1 MYSINSIYRITL
13 ILSVYRNWYL
23 HGTIN
28 KLFMFVYTWNQTK
41 YLIVYNLQICNLFVY
56 TNATGSCFCF
66 YFINVNKLDNAAGT
80 KPKFEIKQTNI
91 SANMEIK
98 IQKLRLQE
106 LYQAN
111 KMQTRKEIN
120 CNDVL
125 RDQTTYSST
134 SL

>member
-1 MYSINSIYRITL
+1 MHSINSIYRITL
-13 ILSVYRNWYL
+13 ILSVYSNWYL
-23 HGTIN
+23 YGTIN
-28 KLFMFVYTWNQTK
+28 KVFMCVYAWNQTK

-66 YFINVNKLDNAAGT
+66 YFINVKNFDNAIGT
-80 KPKFEIKQTNI
+80 KPKSEIKQTNI
-91 SANMEIK
+91 SANMEIQ
-98 IQKLRLQE
+98 IQKLRQQE

-111 KMQTRKEIN
+111 KMQTRTEIN

-125 RDQTTYSST
+125 RDQTTYTST

>member
-1 MYSINSIYRITL
+1 VESDEIFNCLQPTDL
-13 ILSVYRNWYL
+13 Q
-23 HGTIN
+23 
-28 KLFMFVYTWNQTK
+28 FVC
-41 YLIVYNLQICNLFVY
+41 IHERDR
-56 TNATGSCFCF
+56 SCFCF
-66 YFINVNKLDNAAGT
+66 YFLNVKKFDNAAGT
-80 KPKFEIKQTNI
+80 KPKSEIKQTNI